1 VLAQLAEWPELVR
14 ERTTGDDDDSPIGT
28 PNGLT
33 EHFAERHH
41 VGELGGLTGADRH
54 PLLVALQVRREVHG
68 GVPDGEV
75 RVVIGMHPGVGA
87 LGRDLLDQARQLR
100 IADDVVRHLRV
111 AAR

>member
-1 VLAQLAEWPELVR
+1 MTLADRNAEW
-14 ERTTGDDDDSPIGT
+14 
-28 PNGLT
+28 LT
-33 EHFAERHH
+33 EHFAEDDH
-41 VGELGGLTGADRH
+41 VGELGGLTGATDIHCSLRCG
-54 PLLVALQVRREVHG
+54 RREVHG